1 VAEPRV
7 TGTAR
12 DAAAVAAAALPA
24 RAVGALRE
32 GRAIDAIKVLRET
45 EGVDLA
51 QAKARV
57 DTYLAANPAVK
68 KRLDEHQREFR
79 KRLIGWVLVVDAVIL
94 AAVAAWWF
102 SR

>member
-1 VAEPRV
+1 V

-12 DAAAVAAAALPA
+12 DAATDSAPALPA
-24 RAVGALRE
+24 RAASALRE

-45 EGVDLA
+45 EGLDLA

-57 DTYLAANPAVK
+57 DAHLAANPALK
-68 KRLDEHQREFR
+68 KRLDERQREFR